1 MEPRKEHSGHEHH
14 EHHGHG
20 HLQTHPSQGHLEPRR
35 PSRDELSHI
44 QGWGADLDRKNRPAV
59 PMERTPPRF
68 IDAKPGA
75 LEQQPETVEVL
86 VSPERPGI
94 TPIFGTAQPPSGLSG
109 MIRRLAFKST
119 ENDLR
124 HWLLLLLA
132 DRVNVVEGIAEDL
145 SRGHVPNILGEM
157 GIKSEIKHNPAGLAK
172 KVAITAAVVGT
183 AVYLMK
189 RRGREDGGYERV
201 GYDGDRYDGDRY
213 EAERYYRQDR

>member
-1 MEPRKEHSGHEHH
+1 MEPRSDIKEHQ
-14 EHHGHG
+14 HHGHAHDHDHD
-20 HLQTHPSQGHLEPRR
+20 HLQRHPSQGHIAPRR
-35 PSRDELSHI
+35 PSRQELQHI
-44 QGWGADLDRKNRPAV
+44 NGWGADLDRKNRPAV

-68 IDAKPGA
+68 IN
-75 LEQQPETVEVL
+75 QPEGDPVQQQEKVEVL

-94 TPIFGTAQPPSGLSG
+94 TQIFGTVQPPSGLSG

-132 DRVNVVEGIAEDL
+132 DRVNVVEGIADDL
-145 SRGHVPNILGEM
+145 AHGKVPNVLGEM
-157 GIKSEIKHNPAGLAK
+157 GIKAEMKHNPAGLAK

-189 RRGREDGGYERV
+189 RRDRDDDRYERSR
-201 GYDGDRYDGDRY
+201 YEGDRYGDRY
-213 EAERYYRQDR
+213 YR

>member
-1 MEPRKEHSGHEHH
+1 MEPRKEHTGHH
-14 EHHGHG
+14 HHGHDHSHDHDHDHG
-20 HLQTHPSQGHLEPRR
+20 HLQAHPSQGHLAPRR
-35 PSRDELSHI
+35 PSREELSHI

-68 IDAKPGA
+68 IDAKPGDPP
-75 LEQQPETVEVL
+75 QQQETVEVL

-124 HWLLLLLA
+124 HWMLLLLA
-132 DRVNVVEGIAEDL
+132 DRVNVVEGIVDDL
-145 SRGHVPNILGEM
+145 AHGHVPNILGEM
-157 GIKSEIKHNPAGLAK
+157 GIKAEMKHNPAGLAK

-189 RRGREDGGYERV
+189 RRDRDAVGYE
-201 GYDGDRYDGDRY
+201 GDRYGK
-213 EAERYYRQDR
+213 RYYR